1 MDDLRSTRAFEPY
14 VAIIEAAFEVTAS
27 LVVIHEGD
35 ECAEDP
41 KEERGFRHVQ
51 ASRLVVSGLGRVG
64 ARPPGR
70 ERIAGELA
78 LGKKPDG
85 AASR

>member
-51 ASRLVVSGLGRVG
+51 APVWLYRSW
-64 ARPPGR
+64 
-70 ERIAGELA
+70 
-78 LGKKPDG
+78 DG
-85 AASR
+85 SEG